1 MSEIVS
7 PYDVEI
13 RMRENHYWKLGIIPL
28 VELALLKSNR
38 EGFLEGFA
46 AGDEAHACCKPG
58 CPCYEAGKEA
68 EAEEPSLSGRQT

>member
-38 EGFLEGFA
+38 EGFLEGF
-46 AGDEAHACCKPG
+46 EAHACCKPG
-58 CPCYEAGKEA
+58 CPCYEAG
-68 EAEEPSLSGRQT
+68 RQDAYENPASTGAHV